1 MRKIIREVI
10 VLKILRVLTKSVFYI
25 FLMLDIAVFALIA
38 YLDVTVSDDY
48 KIKKGDP
55 LTIDSAVPITAV
67 YEGTKLSASEKTEN
81 IGEEFN
87 VDLKAFGIIPF
98 SKVSVE
104 VVDELHVAALGTPFG
119 MKLYTDGV
127 LVIDMTDVET
137 ENGNINPAKNAGILK
152 GDYIVSVD
160 GRKITTNEELS
171 AAVEASAGN
180 EMKFEIKRGGK
191 TKIIRFCGVLS
202 KETGTYKIGLWVRD
216 SSAGIGTLTFY
227 SPATGVVCGLGH
239 GVCDE
244 DTEELLKLDS
254 GELVTA
260 EIISVEKGSSGSPGQ
275 LKGKFTYGT
284 IGAIDLNSE
293 NGVYSLLK
301 GKLNISNLTEI
312 ALKQEV
318 KDGEAQILCTVNGES
333 PKLYSCR
340 VKKRSSAYLSPTQ
353 NLLVTVTD
361 DELLSLTG
369 GIVQGMSG
377 SPILQNGKLIGAVTH
392 VLIDDSTKGYG
403 IFAENMLK
411 TAQSVEEKSL
421 KEAS

>member
-1 MRKIIREVI
+1 MKFARN
-10 VLKILRVLTKSVFYI
+10 LTKWVFFI
-25 FLMLDIAVFALIA
+25 ILTLDIAVFSMIA
-38 YLDVTVSDDY
+38 YLNVTVSNNY

-55 LTIDSAVPITAV
+55 LTFDAFVPITAV
-67 YEGTKLSASEKTEN
+67 YEGSKLSGSEKTDS
-81 IGEEFN
+81 ISDEFK
-87 VDLKAFGIIPF
+87 VELKAFGMIPF
-98 SKVSVE
+98 STVSVE
-104 VVDELHVAALGTPFG
+104 VVDELNVAVLGTPFG
-119 MKLYTDGV
+119 MKLYTEGV
-127 LVIDMTDVET
+127 LVIDMTDVKT
-137 ENGNINPAKNAGILK
+137 ENGNVNPAKDAGIEI

-160 GRKITTNEELS
+160 GRKISTNEELG

-180 EMKFEIKRGGK
+180 EMKLEIKRGGK
-191 TKIIRFCGVLS
+191 TKIIRFCAVLS
-202 KETGTYKIGLWVRD
+202 KETNSYKVGLWVRD

-275 LKGKFTYGT
+275 LKGKFTYSS

-293 NGVYSLLK
+293 CGVFSLLK
-301 GKLNISNLTEI
+301 GRLNLSNLTEI

-318 KDGEAQILCTVNGES
+318 KDGDAQLLCTVNGET
-333 PKLYSCR
+333 PKLFSCSI
-340 VKKRSSAYLSPTQ
+340 KKKNSAYLSPTK
-353 NLLVTVTD
+353 NLIVTVTD
-361 DELLSLTG
+361 KELLNLTG

-377 SPILQNGKLIGAVTH
+377 SPILQNGKLVGAVTH
-392 VLIDDSTKGYG
+392 VLIDDPTSGYG

-411 TAQSVEEKSL
+411 TAQSVEEQSI

>member
-1 MRKIIREVI
+1 MKFARN
-10 VLKILRVLTKSVFYI
+10 LTKWVFFI
-25 FLMLDIAVFALIA
+25 ILTLDIAVFSMIA
-38 YLDVTVSDDY
+38 YLNITVSNNY

-55 LTIDSAVPITAV
+55 LTFDAFVPITAV
-67 YEGTKLSASEKTEN
+67 YEGSKLSGSERTDS
-81 IGEEFN
+81 ISDEFK
-87 VDLKAFGIIPF
+87 VELKAFGIIPF
-98 SKVSVE
+98 STVSVE
-104 VVDELHVAALGTPFG
+104 VVDELNVAVLGTPFG
-119 MKLYTDGV
+119 MKLYTEGV
-127 LVIDMTDVET
+127 LVIDMTDVKT
-137 ENGNINPAKNAGILK
+137 ENGNVNPAKDAGIEI

-160 GRKITTNEELS
+160 GRKISTNEELG

-180 EMKFEIKRGGK
+180 EMKLEIKRGGK
-191 TKIIRFCGVLS
+191 TKIIRFCAVLS
-202 KETGTYKIGLWVRD
+202 KETNSYKVGLWVRD

-275 LKGKFTYGT
+275 LKGKFTYGS

-293 NGVYSLLK
+293 CGVFSLLK
-301 GKLNISNLTEI
+301 GRLNLSNLTEI

-318 KDGEAQILCTVNGES
+318 KDGDAQLLCTVNGES
-333 PKLYSCR
+333 PKLFSCSI
-340 VKKRSSAYLSPTQ
+340 KKKNSAYLSPTK
-353 NLLVTVTD
+353 NLIVTVTD
-361 DELLSLTG
+361 KELLNLTG

-377 SPILQNGKLIGAVTH
+377 SPILQNGKLVGAVTH
-392 VLIDDSTKGYG
+392 VLIDDPTSGYG

-411 TAQSVEEKSL
+411 TAQSVEEQSL

>member
-1 MRKIIREVI
+1 MKF
-10 VLKILRVLTKSVFYI
+10 LRVLIKSI
-25 FLMLDIAVFALIA
+25 FFIVLALDIAVFSMIT
-38 YLDVTVSDDY
+38 YLDITVSEDY
-48 KIKKGDP
+48 KIKKGDQ

-67 YEGTKLSASEKTEN
+67 YEGTKLSGSGKTDN
-81 IGEEFN
+81 IGEEFK
-87 VDLKAFGIIPF
+87 VDLKVFGIIPF
-98 SKVSVE
+98 STVSVE
-104 VVDELHVAALGTPFG
+104 VVDELQVAVLGTPFG
-119 MKLYTDGV
+119 MKLYTEGV

-137 ENGNINPAKNAGILK
+137 DNGNTNPAKAAGIKK

-160 GRKITTNEELS
+160 GRKISTNEELS

-191 TKIIRFCGVLS
+191 TKIICFCAALS
-202 KETGTYKIGLWVRD
+202 KETGSYKIGLWVRD

-244 DTEELLKLDS
+244 DTEKLLVLDS

-284 IGAIDLNSE
+284 VGAIDLNSE
-293 NGVYSLLK
+293 NGIYSLLK
-301 GKLNISNLTEI
+301 GKLNLSNLTEI

-318 KDGEAQILCTVNGES
+318 KDGEAQLLCTVNGNS
-333 PKLYSCR
+333 PKLYSCT

-353 NLLVTVTD
+353 NLIVTVTD
-361 DELLSLTG
+361 SELLNLTG

-377 SPILQNGKLIGAVTH
+377 SPIIQNGKLIGAVTH
-392 VLIDDSTKGYG
+392 VLIDDPTNGYG

-411 TAQSVEEKSL
+411 TAQGVEEISL

>member
-1 MRKIIREVI
+1 MI
-10 VLKILRVLTKSVFYI
+10 VLKFARVLTKSVFYI
-25 FLMLDIAVFALIA
+25 ILALDIAVFSMIA
-38 YLDVTVSDDY
+38 YLDITVSDDY

-67 YEGTKLSASEKTEN
+67 YEGTRLSGGGKTEN
-81 IGEEFN
+81 IGEEFK

-98 SKVSVE
+98 STVSVE
-104 VVDELHVAALGTPFG
+104 VVDELRVAVLGTPFG
-119 MKLYTDGV
+119 MKLYTEGV

-137 ENGNINPAKNAGILK
+137 EKGNINPAKDAGIIK

-160 GRKITTNEELS
+160 GRKIITNEELS

-191 TKIIRFCGVLS
+191 TKIIRFCAALS
-202 KETGTYKIGLWVRD
+202 KETNSYKIGLWVRD

-244 DTEELLKLDS
+244 DTEKLLELDS

-275 LKGKFTYGT
+275 LKGKFTYGK

-301 GKLNISNLTEI
+301 GKLNLSNLTEI

-318 KDGEAQILCTVNGES
+318 KDGEAQLLCTVNGDS
-333 PKLYSCR
+333 PKLYSCT
-340 VKKRSSAYLSPTQ
+340 VKKRSAAYLSPTQ
-353 NLLVTVTD
+353 NLVVTVTD
-361 DELLSLTG
+361 SELLNLTG

-377 SPILQNGKLIGAVTH
+377 SPIIQNGKLIGAVTH
-392 VLIDDSTKGYG
+392 VLIDDPTSGYG

-411 TAQSVEEKSL
+411 TAQGVEEQSL

>member
-1 MRKIIREVI
+1 MI
-10 VLKILRVLTKSVFYI
+10 VLKFARILTKSLFYI
-25 FLMLDIAVFALIA
+25 FLALDIVIFSMIA
-38 YLDVTVSDDY
+38 YLDMTVTDDY

-55 LTIDSAVPITAV
+55 LTFDTAVPITAV
-67 YEGTKLSASEKTEN
+67 YEGTKLSASEKSDS

-98 SKVSVE
+98 STVSVE
-104 VVDELHVAALGTPFG
+104 VVDELQVAVLGTPFG
-119 MKLYTDGV
+119 MKLYTEGV

-137 ENGNINPAKNAGILK
+137 ENGNVNPAKEAGILK

-160 GRKITTNEELS
+160 DRKIGTNEELS

-180 EMKFEIKRGGK
+180 EMEFEIKRNGK
-191 TKIIRFCGVLS
+191 TKVIRFCAALS
-202 KETGTYKIGLWVRD
+202 KETNSYKIGLWVRD

-227 SPATGVVCGLGH
+227 SPVTGVVCGLGH

-244 DTEELLKLDS
+244 DTEELLELDS

-260 EIISVEKGSSGSPGQ
+260 EIISVEKGSSGNPGQ
-275 LKGKFTYGT
+275 LKGKFTYST

-293 NGVYSLLK
+293 CGIFSLLQ
-301 GKLNISNLTEI
+301 GRLNLSNLTEI

-318 KDGEAQILCTVNGES
+318 RDGEAQLLCTVNGES
-333 PKLYSCR
+333 PKLFSCSI
-340 VKKRSSAYLSPTQ
+340 KKKNAAYLSPTK
-353 NLLVTVTD
+353 NLIVTVTD
-361 DELLSLTG
+361 KELLNLTG

-377 SPILQNGKLIGAVTH
+377 SPILQNGKLVGAVTH
-392 VLIDDSTKGYG
+392 VLIDDPTSGYG

-411 TAQSVEEKSL
+411 TAQGVEEL
-421 KEAS
+421 KKAG

>member
-1 MRKIIREVI
+1 MI
-10 VLKILRVLTKSVFYI
+10 VLKFARVLTKSVFYI
-25 FLMLDIAVFALIA
+25 ILALDIAVFSMIA
-38 YLDVTVSDDY
+38 YLNVTVSNNY

-55 LTIDSAVPITAV
+55 LTFDAFVPITAV
-67 YEGTKLSASEKTEN
+67 YEGSKLSGSERTDS
-81 IGEEFN
+81 ISDEFK
-87 VDLKAFGIIPF
+87 VELKAFGMIPF
-98 SKVSVE
+98 STVSVE
-104 VVDELHVAALGTPFG
+104 VVDELNVAVLGTPFG
-119 MKLYTDGV
+119 MKLYTEGV
-127 LVIDMTDVET
+127 LVIDMTDVKT
-137 ENGNINPAKNAGILK
+137 ENGNVNPAKDAGIQI

-160 GRKITTNEELS
+160 GRKISTNEELG

-180 EMKFEIKRGGK
+180 EMKLEIKRGGK
-191 TKIIRFCGVLS
+191 TKIIRFCAVLS
-202 KETGTYKIGLWVRD
+202 KETNSYKVGLWVRD

-275 LKGKFTYGT
+275 LKGKFTYSS

-293 NGVYSLLK
+293 CGVFSLLK
-301 GKLNISNLTEI
+301 GRLNLSNLTEI

-318 KDGEAQILCTVNGES
+318 KDGDAQLLCTVNGES
-333 PKLYSCR
+333 PKLFSCSI
-340 VKKRSSAYLSPTQ
+340 KKKNSAYLSPTK
-353 NLLVTVTD
+353 NLIVTVTD
-361 DELLSLTG
+361 KELLNLTG

-377 SPILQNGKLIGAVTH
+377 SPILQNGKLVGAVTH
-392 VLIDDSTKGYG
+392 VLIDDPTSGYG

-411 TAQSVEEKSL
+411 TAQSVEEQSL

>member
-1 MRKIIREVI
+1 MKFA
-10 VLKILRVLTKSVFYI
+10 RVLTKSLFYI
-25 FLMLDIAVFALIA
+25 FLALDIVIFSMIA
-38 YLDVTVSDDY
+38 YLDMTVTDDY

-55 LTIDSAVPITAV
+55 LTFDTAVPITAV
-67 YEGTKLSASEKTEN
+67 YEGTKLSASKKSDS

-98 SKVSVE
+98 STVSVE
-104 VVDELHVAALGTPFG
+104 VVDELKVAVLGTPLG

-137 ENGNINPAKNAGILK
+137 ENGNVNPAKEAGIKK

-160 GRKITTNEELS
+160 GREITTNEELG
-171 AAVEASAGN
+171 AAVEASAGI
-180 EMKFEIKRGGK
+180 EMKFEFKRNGK
-191 TKIIRFCGVLS
+191 TKIIRFCAALS
-202 KETGTYKIGLWVRD
+202 KETNSYKIGLWVRD

-260 EIISVEKGSSGSPGQ
+260 EIVSVQKGSSGSPGE
-275 LKGKFTYGT
+275 LKGKFTYST

-293 NGVYSLLK
+293 CGVFSLLQ
-301 GKLNISNLTEI
+301 GRLNLSNLTEI

-318 KDGEAQILCTVNGES
+318 RDGEAQLLCTVNGEL
-333 PKLYSCR
+333 PKLFSCSI
-340 VKKRSSAYLSPTQ
+340 KKKSSAYLSPTK
-353 NLLVTVTD
+353 NLVVTVTD
-361 DELLSLTG
+361 EELLNLTG

-392 VLIDDSTKGYG
+392 VLIDDPTRGYG

-411 TAQSVEEKSL
+411 TAQTVEEQSL
-421 KEAS
+421 KKAS

>member
-1 MRKIIREVI
+1 MI
-10 VLKILRVLTKSVFYI
+10 VLKFARNLTKWAFFI
-25 FLMLDIAVFALIA
+25 ILTLDIAVFSMIA
-38 YLDVTVSDDY
+38 YLNITVSNNY

-55 LTIDSAVPITAV
+55 LTFDAFVPITAV
-67 YEGTKLSASEKTEN
+67 YEGTKLSGSEKTDS
-81 IGEEFN
+81 ISDEFK
-87 VDLKAFGIIPF
+87 VELKAFGMIPF
-98 SKVSVE
+98 STVSVE
-104 VVDELHVAALGTPFG
+104 VVDELNVAVLGTPFG
-119 MKLYTDGV
+119 MKLYTEGV
-127 LVIDMTDVET
+127 LVIDMTDVKT
-137 ENGNINPAKNAGILK
+137 ENGNVNPAKDAGIEI

-160 GRKITTNEELS
+160 GRKISTNEELG

-180 EMKFEIKRGGK
+180 EMKLEIKRGGK
-191 TKIIRFCGVLS
+191 TKIIRFCAVLS
-202 KETGTYKIGLWVRD
+202 KETNSYKVGLWVRD

-275 LKGKFTYGT
+275 LKGKFTYSS

-293 NGVYSLLK
+293 CGVFSLLK
-301 GKLNISNLTEI
+301 GRLNLSNLTEI

-318 KDGEAQILCTVNGES
+318 KDGDAQLLCTVNGES
-333 PKLYSCR
+333 PKLFSCSI
-340 VKKRSSAYLSPTQ
+340 KKKNSAYLSPTK
-353 NLLVTVTD
+353 NLIVTVTD
-361 DELLSLTG
+361 KELLNLTG

-377 SPILQNGKLIGAVTH
+377 SPILQNGKLVGAVTH
-392 VLIDDSTKGYG
+392 VLIDDPTSGYG

-411 TAQSVEEKSL
+411 TAQSVEEQSL